1 MKELNTT
8 MIHDIQNK
16 YKAKKVYQSKH
27 KRMQEVMANKYNIK
41 KENAKYIEVRV
52 DTLYSE
58 IINKYTLEEEE
69 IYDKLYLKVRKLF
82 LEMM

>member
-1 MKELNTT
+1 VKDINNN
-8 MIHDIQNK
+8 MINEIQNK

-27 KRMQEVMANKYNIK
+27 KRIQEKMASKYNIK

-58 IINKYTLEEEE
+58 ISNKYALEETE

>member
-1 MKELNTT
+1 VKDINNN

-27 KRMQEVMANKYNIK
+27 KRIQEAMASKYNINK
-41 KENAKYIEVRV
+41 ANTKHIEVRV

-58 IINKYTLEEEE
+58 ISNKYALEETE

>member
-1 MKELNTT
+1 
-8 MIHDIQNK
+8 MINEIQNR
-16 YKAKKVYQSKH
+16 YKSKKVYESKH
-27 KRMQEVMANKYNIK
+27 KRIQESMAKKYNIK

-52 DTLYSE
+52 DNLYSE
-58 IINKYTLEEEE
+58 IIGKYTLEEAE